1 MTNPIETAV
10 APFKSEAIAYGEQ
23 EAAKSVERILALLAE
38 HDFDANAANPRPHYS
53 NGTRDEFK
61 RYGIRSTKIQSVSI
75 FDKDRNPLI
84 SRYNGPSF
92 VKADQNKIDLFIKQV
107 GEAYGVSYEK
117 FVEKLIHKIGAGV
130 ESASL
135 EGNHVWGHSILTVT
149 KADGSVERWKT
160 QTILNF
166 SVHGTPFN
174 QWPTRKVK

>member
-23 EAAKSVERILALLAE
+23 EAAKSVERTLALLAE
-38 HDFDANAANPRPHYS
+38 HDFDATAANPSPHFS
-53 NGTRDEFK
+53 NGTRDEHK
-61 RYGIRSTKIQSVSI
+61 RYGILSTKIQSVSI
-75 FDKDRNPLI
+75 WDKDRNPY
-84 SRYNGPSF
+84 SRRPNSACF
-92 VKADQNKIDLFIKQV
+92 VKADQKKIDLFIKQV
-107 GEAYGVSYEK
+107 GEAYGVSYDK

-130 ESASL
+130 VSASV
-135 EGNHVWGHSILTVT
+135 EGNHVWSHSILTVT

>member
-38 HDFDANAANPRPHYS
+38 HDFDANDANPRLHRSY
-53 NGTRDEFK
+53 GTRDDHK
-61 RYGIRSTKIQSVSI
+61 RYSIWQGRIGSVTVS
-75 FDKDRNPLI
+75 DRDRNPAI
-84 SRYNGPSF
+84 TRYNGPDF
-92 VKADQNKIDLFIKQV
+92 VKADQKKIDLFVKQV
-107 GEAYGVSYEK
+107 GEAYGVSYDK

-130 ESASL
+130 VSASL